1 MIAFDLQQG
10 FRLGDWQVE
19 PGERRIRR
27 SGSGASELRRL
38 SERQAAAL
46 LYLAAHHGGLVT
58 LAELAQATGS
68 HGDDAETQVHEIIAG
83 LRALLGDFGE
93 QASYVLAVGAH
104 GYSLIRAP
112 HPPETAVAAEL
123 PAPAAPLPLPAPPAA
138 ASAAAALPSQ
148 VAESRPG
155 LFASLRDNRLVRSA
169 VAYTLFAWLIV
180 QVIANISNPLHLPL
194 WTQTLVVVLLI
205 LGLPIVLVI
214 SWARGPGGEATAAGS
229 PLIRFVR
236 RNWRLAIVL
245 PVLAVIG
252 FAGFQLWNWMQN
264 SGWTRAPRASIAV
277 LPLLDMSTSA
287 DSGYLGDGLSEELSS
302 RLAQLPGLRVAART
316 SAFAYRGGEQDVR
329 EIGRQLG
336 VRYVLEGSVRR
347 EGDRVRVTAQLINAE
362 TGYHAWTETYDRNW
376 RDLLR
381 LQEEISRAI
390 TTELRV
396 VLTPEQERELA
407 RPATDDPKAYDLYLA
422 GLAQFRLSRGLQT
435 LERAQESFAQALA
448 ADPNFARAHAGLCQV
463 AIARYQLTR
472 ASEVMRMAE
481 EACRKAL
488 ESDSGLVETEL
499 ALADLY
505 RASGRND
512 QAKITYEA
520 ILARNPRNADALV
533 GLGSALEG
541 RGELVTAE
549 KRYREAIDVEPGYWG
564 THNALGN
571 YLFRHG
577 RSREAAAAYQRVTV
591 LRPGNATGFNNLGAA
606 LLTSGDLG
614 GAVLAFEGSAR
625 IEPNR
630 SAYVNLGTTYY
641 YQRRYA
647 DAVGM
652 YQKAAALAAED
663 YNVWG
668 GLGDAQRQLPDKAA
682 LATESYRRAVL
693 LAEQSLGVN
702 ASDPSTWAQLG
713 YYYARIGDADRAKR
727 YLDRAAEIGDKL
739 PYVQIFLAMAAA
751 DRGDK
756 EAAIAALRRAVEA
769 GYPAALVAAEP
780 AFDSLRSD
788 PRLRK
793 LAGRG

>member
-1 MIAFDLQQG
+1 M
-10 FRLGDWQVE
+10 
-19 PGERRIRR
+19 
-27 SGSGASELRRL
+27 
-38 SERQAAAL
+38 
-46 LYLAAHHGGLVT
+46 
-58 LAELAQATGS
+58 
-68 HGDDAETQVHEIIAG
+68 
-83 LRALLGDFGE
+83 
-93 QASYVLAVGAH
+93 
-104 GYSLIRAP
+104 
-112 HPPETAVAAEL
+112 
-123 PAPAAPLPLPAPPAA
+123 
-138 ASAAAALPSQ
+138 
-148 VAESRPG
+148 
-155 LFASLRDNRLVRSA
+155 VRSA
-169 VAYTLFAWLIV
+169 VGYILVAWLIV

-205 LGLPIVLVI
+205 LGLPLALVI

-229 PLIRFVR
+229 PLVRFVR
-236 RNWRLAIVL
+236 RNWRLAIVM

-252 FAGFQLWNWMQN
+252 FGGFQLWNWMQN

-277 LPLLDMSTSA
+277 LPLLDMSTSG

-362 TGYHAWTETYDRNW
+362 TGYHAWTENYDRNW

-422 GLAQFRLSRGLQT
+422 GLAQFRQSRGLQT
-435 LERAQESFAQALA
+435 LERAADLFAQALA
-448 ADPNFARAHAGLCQV
+448 ADPDFARAHAGLCQV
-463 AIARYQLTR
+463 GIARYQLTR
-472 ASEVMRMAE
+472 ATELMRSAE

-512 QAKITYEA
+512 QAKVAYEA

-541 RGELVTAE
+541 RGELAAAE
-549 KRYREAIDVEPGYWG
+549 QRYREAIDVEPGYWG

-577 RSREAAAAYQRVTV
+577 RSTEAASSYQRVTV

-630 SAYVNLGTTYY
+630 SAFVNLGTTYY
-641 YQRRYA
+641 YQRRYE

-652 YQKAAALAAED
+652 YQKAGALAAED

-668 GLGDAQRQLPDKAA
+668 GLADAQRQIPAQADARHRELPEGSTAGRAEPRRQRERCQHMGATRLLLRTHRRRGPGEALSRSRGRDRRQVTLRADLPRDGCGRSWRQGGRDRGAAACGRGRLPDR
-682 LATESYRRAVL
+682 TGRGRAC
-693 LAEQSLGVN
+693 
-702 ASDPSTWAQLG
+702 
-713 YYYARIGDADRAKR
+713 
-727 YLDRAAEIGDKL
+727 
-739 PYVQIFLAMAAA
+739 
-751 DRGDK
+751 
-756 EAAIAALRRAVEA
+756 LRRAARRPTAAQA
-769 GYPAALVAAEP
+769 GGSGLSPVPPA
-780 AFDSLRSD
+780 SI
-788 PRLRK
+788 
-793 LAGRG
+793 